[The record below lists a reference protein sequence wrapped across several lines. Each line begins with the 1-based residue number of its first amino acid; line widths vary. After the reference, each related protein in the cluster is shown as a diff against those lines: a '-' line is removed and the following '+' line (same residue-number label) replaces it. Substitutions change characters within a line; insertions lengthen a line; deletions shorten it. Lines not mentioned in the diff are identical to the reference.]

1 MNETI
6 DILHN
11 EDETSFFDL
20 LSKLWQH
27 KFMITFLVILCAA
40 ATFAKV
46 QYFTADTYTT
56 SGILYISNKNEKLS
70 EQETIQKNDVDT
82 SRLLSTTCIEIL
94 KTPSFLDDVANDT
107 EQHDNDSLSQ
117 AVHISSINET
127 ELLKITVT
135 TNEAYLS
142 LKIANTILN
151 KAPDKL
157 LSVYKNGEVE
167 IVDSP
172 KYPLKPDDK
181 NLIMKIIIGGL
192 TGFIIGVAIVFIKS
206 FFDTKVRNSEMI
218 EKRYNVSILGE
229 LPE

>member
-1 MNETI
+1 MQK
-6 DILHN
+6 DI
-11 EDETSFFDL
+11 
-20 LSKLWQH
+20 
-27 KFMITFLVILCAA
+27 ILE
-40 ATFAKV
+40 
-46 QYFTADTYTT
+46 
-56 SGILYISNKNEKLS
+56 GN
-70 EQETIQKNDVDT
+70 
-82 SRLLSTTCIEIL
+82 CIEIL

-107 EQHDNDSLSQ
+107 EQHDNDTLSQ